1 MTYEARPN
9 GTRALTCDTGVCNG
23 ELLAHDDKSLFEDAN
38 LGGWIESQ
46 GKHACPNCTRG
57 ANQMKALTTML
68 FGEFPVIDAPADVR
82 AGDPVFDPN
91 GRQVATYRAD
101 AKVGQSVQLELYMP
115 VKAVVQVSDRYA
127 EILGRGTPVSPG
139 VASPAQPSDELFDV
153 FGEPPSELPSDQ
165 PSTAPVSPQ
174 AAAPAPTRVKHQAP
188 RLPARM
194 GPPGRPRTLEA
205 PAGTSGG
212 SGIVAQPPRP
222 DAQAIA
228 KASQVAK
235 VTQAKRNNV
244 SPSLIEKLDDAASMF
259 GFLDGGG
266 WTPDDK

>member
-23 ELLAHDDKSLFEDAN
+23 ELLAHDDPTLFEDAN
-38 LGGWIESQ
+38 LGGWIEDQ

-57 ANQMKALTTML
+57 ANQMKALTAMV
-68 FGEFPVIDAPADVR
+68 FGETPTMEAPADVR
-82 AGDPVFDPN
+82 AGDPVFDSN

-101 AKVGQSVQLELYMP
+101 AKAGQSVQLELYMP
-115 VKAVVQVSDRYA
+115 VKAVVQVSERYA
-127 EILGRGTPVSPG
+127 EILGRGTPPASPG
-139 VASPAQPSDELFDV
+139 VASPAQSDELFDV
-153 FGEPPSELPSDQ
+153 FGESPSELPPDQ
-165 PSTAPVSPQ
+165 PSTAPVRPQ
-174 AAAPAPTRVKHQAP
+174 AAAPAPTRVKPQAP
-188 RLPARM
+188 SRPA
-194 GPPGRPRTLEA
+194 GKGHPGRPRTLEA
-205 PAGTSGG
+205 PAGTFGG

-228 KASQVAK
+228 KAAQVAK
-235 VTQAKRNNV
+235 STQAKRNNV
-244 SPSLIEKLDDAASMF
+244 SPSLIEKLDDTASMF